1 MCDRLCRL
9 SSLDYRAWYKQNIP
23 KYESIAAASERFI
36 KHSLINEAIEYPLIA
51 SRAKDFESFAEKME
65 RKKYSHP
72 EEMTDIAGI
81 RIVCFVL
88 SDVKLVSSIIEQIF
102 YVDWDNSVDKF
113 KELVEKGKM
122 GYRGTNYS
130 VKCRKD
136 IFEDNKR
143 YEEFKNIPFEIQIR
157 SLLDYAWGEI
167 EHDRNYKL
175 AEEFP
180 RESNIPRRFEA
191 LAGALETL
199 DYSFD
204 SLARETQQYA
214 KPITNKIYK
223 GDLNIPINPLSLREF
238 LTLNFRDLPSFRP
251 YFVSVNRV
259 LDELK
264 SLQILTISELN
275 EIIPSKYKEACK
287 SVARPEEDRLTLS
300 LITREVLILHNQNEY
315 FSKAWN
321 RTHFDTLDNH
331 TYRVSKK
338 MNITIKLPK
347 GLEWED

>member
-1 MCDRLCRL
+1 MP
-9 SSLDYRAWYKQNIP
+9 WYKQNIP
-23 KYESIAAASERFI
+23 KYELIASSAERFI
-36 KHSLINEAIEYPLIA
+36 IHSLINEAIECPLII

-122 GYRGTNYS
+122 GYRGTNYV
-130 VKCRKD
+130 VKCKQD
-136 IFEDNKR
+136 TFEDNER
-143 YEEFKNIPFEIQIR
+143 YEEFKDIPFEVQIR

-214 KPITNKIYK
+214 KPITNRIHK
-223 GDLNIPINPLSLREF
+223 GDLNIPISPLSLREF
-238 LTLNFRDLPSFRP
+238 LTINFREVPGFRP
-251 YFVSVNRV
+251 YFVSIDKV
-259 LDELK
+259 LDELN
-264 SLQILTISELN
+264 SLQIRTISELN
-275 EIIPSKYKEACK
+275 KMIPNKYKEACK
-287 SVARPEEDRLTLS
+287 RVARTEEDRLTFS
-300 LITREVLILHNQNEY
+300 LLIREVLILHNQKEY
-315 FSKAWN
+315 FDKSWKES
-321 RTHFDTLDNH
+321 HFNTLDNH
-331 TYRVSKK
+331 AYRVSKELN
-338 MNITIKLPK
+338 MAIKLPS